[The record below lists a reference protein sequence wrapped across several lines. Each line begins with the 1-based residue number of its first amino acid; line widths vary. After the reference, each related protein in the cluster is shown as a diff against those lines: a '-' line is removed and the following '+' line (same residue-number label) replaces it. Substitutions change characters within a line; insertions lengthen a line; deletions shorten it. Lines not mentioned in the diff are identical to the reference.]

1 MFGLIDVL
9 QRRCHLNTLIPRY
22 NDFDGD
28 GISDD
33 LDDDVDNDGKPD
45 VLTDDPNTP
54 EVEQNDDYIYS
65 VGFGKAAFFTGT
77 YGNAGAEAPADTVQ
91 FGDQYTFPADS
102 ARFGGWSNDNDS
114 FYPMQFAQ
122 DGFVEFRGV
131 KYYFNG
137 EYTGPGERR
146 IAFCASA
153 PVPEDETDTGDVTVT
168 FKLEN
173 DPYPINSIQVLTDP
187 VNIPRDGIKRPYMA
201 FLTDDKNYAVFPFTF
216 SDGFTAPAEFP
227 KAEYPD
233 LYSPNYVNLA
243 SSFTSLQMYIDK
255 RDVTVTLGKV
265 IGNWSNGEDL
275 SLFSRE
281 LNTSVADLEASGYCD
296 DFPDL
301 DTDGDGIKD
310 NRDLYPNDN
319 TRASDIDLDADGID
333 DLLDGD
339 IDGDGVI
346 NEDDTSPYGYY
357 GQGLYAA
364 TTFESSPQTYGS
376 RGTGRGFN
384 STSFDSDGDGVMD
397 SEDAFVDDNQEWL
410 DTDSDGI
417 GNNADANDDGDDYP
431 DYMDDL
437 PLNSAEWLDTDGDG
451 IGNNQDNDDDN
462 DGVSDHLDRFPLMV
476 SEWLDTDRDGIGNNI
491 DRDDDGDLTP
501 DMDDLFPLNA
511 TDWQDRD
518 LDGIGD
524 NADIDSD
531 GDGVLNS
538 LDAFP
543 LNPSEW
549 LDTDNA
555 GVGDNADNDDDNDDV
570 LDIND
575 AFPLDASESV
585 DTDGDGIGNNADLD
599 DDGDGVNDTVDT
611 APLDPTITGESD
623 QQIISVLGNPV
634 GVVGASTLVEI
645 GYTTS
650 NDESTTTGIGFRI
663 HFNSALMD
671 ITDVVYVLDKDLLVD
686 VIGPFQD
693 SEDHDNDAST
703 DQYYSVGWASLYG
716 DWPNEALPAKVL
728 SLRITID
735 DEIDIELINSTPI
748 NFSSTALASGYEF
761 SPENYDLELAD
772 STWDFDGSCHADAL
786 TDGLILLRAGF
797 DLRGEYLI
805 SNVMHPDAT
814 LTAAEVEARIEK
826 AVSITDIDGSGGFDA
841 LTDGLLLLRY
851 LFDFRDSNLV
861 SDVLSQTA
869 TRTSGDAIVQYIEQ
883 YMPDCINDTT
893 PPVIT
898 STDTAVAIDNNSGEG
913 QIIYTATA
921 YDGEDNVSDA
931 PIIFSLSPES
941 DPALYIDWL
950 TGEVTLTTNPDY
962 ETQSQYGFAVVATD
976 AAGNSSEAQSVTL
989 EINDVKELDMTAPFG
1004 DATIDPVIDEQGNL
1018 VQLFRVNGEGFN
1030 GYAGYAIH
1038 NDTNPFPL
1046 VSYPASF
1053 GAGGQISFTASIPA
1067 VQQYTDYDGN
1077 LVDLPSPQSS
1087 VDLQFKFLRES
1098 SVTADTCKS
1107 EPSYTTEVIT
1117 VSGPEQEYIIDIP
1130 EQGPNTYQDFIMWL
1144 STPDTYLQISAINV
1158 TETPP
1163 TAGQLILSDTCYLQL
1178 PSQYFDFPITDN
1190 DFDGDGIP
1198 DDVDQDIDND
1208 GILNLQVDDPLT
1220 PEVEYDDDYNYT
1232 LTSSM
1237 AAVFTSTFG
1246 GEGDGINTL
1255 QSGDVYT
1262 FPTESAS
1269 YGGWSNDNASLY
1281 PLSFG
1286 NRTPPF
1292 VPTGPGPARIA
1303 FCASAP
1309 VPAEGETDTGNITVT
1324 FGLENDLYPNN
1335 YLQVLTDPVNIFRDG
1350 VIRPYMA
1357 FLTDSTN
1364 IAEIS
1369 DGSNVDLSGQ
1379 FNSLLMFINQR
1390 DVAVTIGKIMGN
1402 WDEDDEGNTDRSFFS
1417 KTSNVNAYDLLANNY
1432 CADFP
1437 VPDSDG
1443 DRIKDN
1449 RDLYPND
1456 DTKASNIDLDNDG
1469 IDDLLDPDIDG
1480 DEILNLYDIYP
1491 YQPSSEYWY

>member
-1 MFGLIDVL
+1 
-9 QRRCHLNTLIPRY
+9 
-22 NDFDGD
+22 
-28 GISDD
+28 
-33 LDDDVDNDGKPD
+33 
-45 VLTDDPNTP
+45 
-54 EVEQNDDYIYS
+54 
-65 VGFGKAAFFTGT
+65 
-77 YGNAGAEAPADTVQ
+77 
-91 FGDQYTFPADS
+91 
-102 ARFGGWSNDNDS
+102 
-114 FYPMQFAQ
+114 
-122 DGFVEFRGV
+122 
-131 KYYFNG
+131 
-137 EYTGPGERR
+137 
-146 IAFCASA
+146 
-153 PVPEDETDTGDVTVT
+153 
-168 FKLEN
+168 
-173 DPYPINSIQVLTDP
+173 
-187 VNIPRDGIKRPYMA
+187 
-201 FLTDDKNYAVFPFTF
+201 
-216 SDGFTAPAEFP
+216 
-227 KAEYPD
+227 
-233 LYSPNYVNLA
+233 
-243 SSFTSLQMYIDK
+243 MYIDK

-275 SLFSRE
+275 SLFSRD
-281 LNTSVADLEASGYCD
+281 LNTSVAELELSGYCD
-296 DFPDL
+296 DFADL
-301 DTDGDGIKD
+301 DTDLDGIKN
-310 NRDLYPNDN
+310 NRDLYPFDPLV
-319 TRASDIDLDADGID
+319 ASDIDSDADGID
-333 DLLDGD
+333 DLLDND
-339 IDGDGVI
+339 IDGDGII
-346 NEDDTSPYGYY
+346 NEEDSTPYGYY

-384 STSFDSDGDGVMD
+384 SASVDSDGDGVMD

-451 IGNNQDNDDDN
+451 IGNNQDTDDDN

-476 SEWLDTDRDGIGNNI
+476 SEWLDTDSDGIGNNI

-524 NADIDSD
+524 NSDIDSD

-585 DTDGDGIGNNADLD
+585 DTDGDGIGNNSDLD
-599 DDGDGVNDTVDT
+599 DDGDGFNDTVDT
-611 APLDPTITGESD
+611 APLDSTITGESD

-650 NDESTTTGIGFRI
+650 NDDSTTTGIGFRV
-663 HFNSALMD
+663 HFNSMLMD
-671 ITDVVYVLDKDLLVD
+671 IADVVYVLDRDLLVD

-693 SEDHDNDAST
+693 FEDHDNDAST

-728 SLRITID
+728 SLQITID
-735 DEIDIELINSTPI
+735 DEIDIEQISSTPI
-748 NFSSTALASGYEF
+748 NFSATALASGYEF
-761 SPENYDLELAD
+761 SPENYNLELAD

-851 LFDFRDSNLV
+851 LFDFRGSNLV

-869 TRTSGDAIVQYIEQ
+869 TRTSGDAIAQYIEQ

-921 YDGEDNVSDA
+921 YDSEDNMSDA

-941 DPALYIDWL
+941 DPALYIDSL
-950 TGEVTLTTNPDY
+950 TGEVTLITNPDY
-962 ETQSQYGFAVVATD
+962 ETQSQYSFAVVATD

-1004 DATIDPVIDEQGNL
+1004 DATIDTAIDEQGNL
-1018 VQLFRVNGEGFN
+1018 VLLFRINGEGFN
-1030 GYAGYAIH
+1030 GYAGYAV
-1038 NDTNPFPL
+1038 NNGANPSPL

-1053 GAGGQISFTASIPA
+1053 GAGGKIAFTASIPA
-1067 VQQYTDYDGN
+1067 VQQHTDYNGN
-1077 LVDLPSPQSS
+1077 LVDLINPQSS
-1087 VDLQFKFLRES
+1087 VDLQFKFERES
-1098 SVTADTCKS
+1098 SATADSCKS

-1117 VSGPEQEYIIDIP
+1117 VSGPEQEYTIDIP
-1130 EQGPNTYQDFIMWL
+1130 IPAPNEYGEGGSFNTYKSFIMEL
-1144 STPDTYLQISAINV
+1144 LTVDTQVQISNIRL
-1158 TETPP
+1158 TTTPP
-1163 TAGQLILSDTCYLQL
+1163 TTEGQYTPPSSCLAAPL
-1178 PSQYFDFPITDN
+1178 PSQYFDFPITAN
-1190 DFDGDGIP
+1190 DFDGDGIT
-1198 DDVDQDIDND
+1198 DDVDPDMDND
-1208 GILNLQVDDPLT
+1208 GTPNEQDDDPET
-1220 PEVEYDDDYNYT
+1220 DRIETDDDYNYT
-1232 LTSSM
+1232 LTSGK
-1237 AAVFTSTFG
+1237 AAVFTGTYG
-1246 GEGDGINTL
+1246 NAGDAAPANTV
-1255 QSGDVYT
+1255 QNGDQYT
-1262 FPTESAS
+1262 FPANAA
-1269 YGGWSNDNASLY
+1269 YFGGWSNDNAGVNPMRFANDQSVLV
-1281 PLSFG
+1281 PGFHAPEFG
-1286 NRTPPF
+1286 CLNGLCYTNGEA
-1292 VPTGPGPARIA
+1292 TGPGAPRVA

-1309 VPAEGETDTGNITVT
+1309 LPSENEQDTGDIDVT
-1324 FGLENDLYPNN
+1324 FKFENNPYPRNSQ
-1335 YLQVLTDPVNIFRDG
+1335 QVLTDAVAVPRDG

-1357 FLTDSTN
+1357 FLTDAKN
-1364 IAEIS
+1364 IAVYPFAHS
-1369 DGSNVDLSGQ
+1369 DGTETPAEFPKAEYPDLYSPNNVNLASSFTSLQMYLSK
-1379 FNSLLMFINQR
+1379 R
-1390 DVAVTIGKIMGN
+1390 DVAVTIGKVIGN
-1402 WDEDDEGNTDRSFFS
+1402 WYNGTDLTLFSRGLNTS
-1417 KTSNVNAYDLLANNY
+1417 VADLEASGY
-1432 CADFP
+1432 CNDFP
-1437 VPDSDG
+1437 DLDTDG
-1443 DRIKDN
+1443 DGIKDN
-1449 RDLYPND
+1449 RDLYPYD
-1456 DTKASNIDLDNDG
+1456 PDRAGFSDLDADG
-1469 IDDLLDPDIDG
+1469 IDDLLDGDIDG
-1480 DEILNLYDIYP
+1480 DGVINEEDSTP
-1491 YQPSSEYWY
+1491 YGN